1 MCWIR
6 GNRITLRNQAS
17 DDDCTRKEE
26 KPLATLDD
34 VKHRVSYSSDCALG
48 VIPNNPVCRNR
59 SGAIRIT
66 TFMKV
71 WVTIIAVNR
80 LVTKPRRSVIA
91 NPRTVLAPN
100 FPPKK
105 YTMSA

>member
-1 MCWIR
+1 MFWIL
-6 GNRITLRNQAS
+6 GNRIALRNQAS
-17 DDDCTRKEE
+17 DDDCTREEE

-34 VKHRVSYSSDCALG
+34 VKHRVSYSSACALG
-48 VIPNNPVCRNR
+48 EIPNNPVCRSR

-80 LVTKPRRSVIA
+80 FVTKPRMSVIA
-91 NPRTVLAPN
+91 KPRTVLAPN
-100 FPPKK
+100 CPPKK
-105 YTMSA
+105 